1 MYLLPKG
8 PKKLVASY
16 SYAATD
22 DDEVDLEV
30 GDEVETVTPDKD
42 GWTLVKKR
50 DGASG
55 LVPTNYL
62 GDA

>member
-1 MYLLPKG
+1 MPPKR
-8 PKKLVASY
+8 PNKLVALY

-22 DDEVDLEV
+22 DDELDLEA
-30 GDEVETVTPDKD
+30 GDEVEKVTPDND
-42 GWTLVKKR
+42 GWTLVKNT

>member
-1 MYLLPKG
+1 M
-8 PKKLVASY
+8 AIY

-22 DDEVDLEV
+22 DDEVDLEP
-30 GDEVETVTPDKD
+30 GDEVEAVTPDKD